1 MENDSGLNQQSTE
14 FEWTICGCRKEIEA
28 AKMVIQTEQQS
39 LPKFGV
45 KYSML
50 CEVQSLVRSGFCI
63 KKESYVPVNFKLI
76 AFPVQIAYKEGNFS

>member
-39 LPKFGV
+39 LPKIGV

-50 CEVQSLVRSGFCI
+50 CEVQSLVCTLQWI
-63 KKESYVPVNFKLI
+63 L
-76 AFPVQIAYKEGNFS
+76 QKEGIICAS